1 MKLHVLTAVSRPW
14 NLNVVAGSLSTA
26 LARAPD
32 LDLTWHLRFDLQREH
47 VGGQGL
53 KNEMLDQIT
62 DGWVWVL
69 DDDTLVHECL
79 FETLLRI
86 VQQKPKVQAI
96 VVSQRRNDGRVL
108 RATPGNAVVGGIDA
122 GQVVMKRE
130 LVADARIPETY
141 AGDGIWLQALLTG
154 APDVY
159 FEPSVLSL
167 HNVLSGLEVSEPVA
181 RMSS

>member
-108 RATPGNAVVGGIDA
+108 RAMPENVIVGEIDV
-122 GQVVMKRE
+122 GQVVMRRD
-130 LVADARIPETY
+130 LVADVHIPETY
-141 AGDGIWLQALLTG
+141 AGDGTWLEMLLGG
-154 APDVY
+154 AKSVC
-159 FEPSVLSL
+159 FENSVLSL
-167 HNVLSGLEVSEPVA
+167 HNVLSGLEVSA
-181 RMSS
+181 